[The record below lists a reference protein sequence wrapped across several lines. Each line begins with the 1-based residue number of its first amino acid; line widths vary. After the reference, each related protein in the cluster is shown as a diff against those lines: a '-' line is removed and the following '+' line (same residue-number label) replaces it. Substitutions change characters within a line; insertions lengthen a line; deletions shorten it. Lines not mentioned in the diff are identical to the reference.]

1 MPALTVNPLLLPLLA
16 MVALT
21 LMVWVRL
28 YAVRIPE
35 MKRNR
40 IDPQRLA
47 GSADKGLLKDTRA
60 SDNFINLFEVPV
72 LFHLAL
78 VVAFLTQQVTPL
90 VLGLAWAFVA
100 GRVLHSLIQCS
111 YNKVMHRFT
120 VYSVSTSLVWVLW
133 AVLAAGLL
141 RA

>member
-72 LFHLAL
+72 LFYVLVLATILAGVNDPMLLAL
-78 VVAFLTQQVTPL
+78 
-90 VLGLAWAFVA
+90 AWTFVA
-100 GRVLHSLIQCS
+100 LRALHSAIQCS
-111 YNKVMHRFT
+111 YNRVMHRFT
-120 VYSVSTSLVWVLW
+120 VYALATLSLFFYLGR
-133 AVLAAGLL
+133 LAWLVA
-141 RA
+141 A

>member
-21 LMVWVRL
+21 LLVWVRL

-35 MKRNR
+35 MKRSR

-72 LFHLAL
+72 LFY
-78 VVAFLTQQVTPL
+78 VL
-90 VLGLAWAFVA
+90 VLAALQTGVHDQGLVLLAWAFVGLRA
-100 GRVLHSLIQCS
+100 LHSAIQCS
-111 YNKVMHRFT
+111 YNRVMHRFT
-120 VYSVSTSLVWVLW
+120 VY
-133 AVLAAGLL
+133 ALATLALFAFTARLAWILL
-141 RA
+141 A

>member
-1 MPALTVNPLLLPLLA
+1 MPTLTVNPLLLPLLA

-21 LMVWVRL
+21 LLVWVRL

-35 MKRNR
+35 MKRSR

-72 LFHLAL
+72 LFY
-78 VVAFLTQQVTPL
+78 VL
-90 VLGLAWAFVA
+90 VLATMLAGVNDAMLLALAWAFVA
-100 GRVLHSLIQCS
+100 LRALHSAIQCS
-111 YNKVMHRFT
+111 YNRVMHRFT
-120 VYSVSTSLVWVLW
+120 VYALATVSLSFYLGRLAWLV
-133 AVLAAGLL
+133 AA
-141 RA
+141 

>member
-1 MPALTVNPLLLPLLA
+1 MPTLTVNPLLLPLLA

-21 LMVWVRL
+21 LLVWVRL

-35 MKRNR
+35 MKRSR

-72 LFHLAL
+72 LFY
-78 VVAFLTQQVTPL
+78 VL
-90 VLGLAWAFVA
+90 VLATMLAGVNDAMLLALAWAFVA
-100 GRVLHSLIQCS
+100 LRALHSAIQCS
-111 YNKVMHRFT
+111 YNRVMHRFT
-120 VYSVSTSLVWVLW
+120 VYALATLSLFFYLGR
-133 AVLAAGLL
+133 LAWLVTA
-141 RA
+141 

>member
-1 MPALTVNPLLLPLLA
+1 MTLPAVNPLLLPLLA
-16 MVALT
+16 MVGVAL
-21 LMVWVRL
+21 LVWVRL
-28 YAVRIPE
+28 YLVRIPE
-35 MKRNR
+35 MKRSR

-60 SDNFINLFEVPV
+60 SDNFVNLFEVPV

-78 VVAFLTQQVTPL
+78 IVAFLAQQVTPL

-111 YNKVMHRFT
+111 YNKVMHRFRAFALGMF
-120 VYSVSTSLVWVLW
+120 VLLVLW
-133 AVLAAGLL
+133 TVLGYGLIAG
-141 RA
+141 